1 MILHSEQTRR
11 SGDPALIL
19 AVASLLLIGVV
30 MVFSASVARAAAQL
44 GDPFN
49 YLKRQAVFAALGL
62 GAMWLTAR
70 VPYPQW
76 RRIARPL
83 LLAGL
88 VLLVLVLIPGI
99 GQVRNEARRWIGFG
113 PLSFQPSEFMKFAIV
128 VFMADYLA
136 GVRSLSR
143 IQSLLVPGAVLGLVF
158 VLIMLEPDMGTALA
172 ISGTVFVMLF
182 AAGAE
187 MSHLGGLFVL
197 GGAAATYYAFSAEYR
212 RARILN
218 FLNPERDPLGS
229 SYQVLQ
235 GLYALA
241 SGHLFGVGLGR
252 SRQKFW
258 YLPEP
263 HTDYIFAIIGEELGF
278 LGAVVTLCLFL
289 LFTWRGLRI
298 AATAPDRFS
307 SLLATGITTMIAL
320 QAVMNIA
327 VVTSSMPATGIPLPF
342 LSYGGSSLVVTL
354 AGVGILLGVSRYRTL

>member
-1 MILHSEQTRR
+1 
-11 SGDPALIL
+11 
-19 AVASLLLIGVV
+19 
-30 MVFSASVARAAAQL
+30 MVFSASMARAEDQM
-44 GDPFN
+44 GDPFS
-49 YLKRQAVFAALGL
+49 YLKRQTLFVALGL
-62 GAMWLTAR
+62 GVMWLTSR
-70 VPYPQW
+70 VPYRQW
-76 RRIARPL
+76 RRLARPL
-83 LLAGL
+83 LLVGL
-88 VLLVLVLIPGI
+88 VLLILVLIPGI

-113 PLSFQPSEFMKFAIV
+113 PASFQPSEFMKFAIV
-128 VFMADYLA
+128 LFMADYLA
-136 GVRSLSR
+136 GVRDFRRLRSL
-143 IQSLLVPGAVLGLVF
+143 ILPGAVLGLVF

-172 ISGTVFVMLF
+172 IAGTVFVLLF

-187 MSHLGGLFVL
+187 LWHLAGLSL
-197 GGAAATYYAFSAEYR
+197 AGAAAATYYAFSADYR

-241 SGHLFGVGLGR
+241 SGHLFGVGVGR

-278 LGAVVTLCLFL
+278 LGALVTLLLFL
-289 LFTWRGLRI
+289 LFTWRGYRT
-298 AATAPDRFS
+298 AAAAPDRFA

-327 VVTSSMPATGIPLPF
+327 VVTASMPATGIPLPF
-342 LSYGGSSLVVTL
+342 ISYGGSSLLVTL
-354 AGVGILLGVSRYRTL
+354 AGVGILLGVSRYRTYG